1 MRSEANF
8 LVVAAVLTLVCMLPA
23 AEVGAQ
29 GITVAPAEPAITVG
43 QTQQFTAAGIDRA
56 TGVDAGAFHQCAL
69 LQDGTVRC
77 WGLNDYGQL
86 GNGTQTNSATPV
98 AVTGLTG
105 AVEVSGGGYHSC
117 ARLRDGTVRC
127 WGRNS
132 GEPNGIGGG
141 QLGDPTLDAF
151 FSATPVTV
159 TGLTNATAVAAG
171 GYHSCALRDG
181 RVWCWGQ
188 NDQGQLGTGTMDP
201 PVFLPRNPTPV
212 MVTGITNAI
221 AISAGGFHTCAL
233 LQGGTIRCWGQND
246 YGALGDGA
254 IIVPQTRPPIPRPV
268 PTPVMVQGITT
279 AVAMQAGFFHTC
291 ALLQDGRMQC
301 WGWND
306 FFQLGNDPPAT
317 NASSTPVT
325 VNGITNP
332 AVLAPG
338 AEHSCVVLTD
348 GSMRCWGDN
357 GFAQHGNGSPR
368 GIFNPPT
375 AAVTGLTTA
384 LTASSGAE
392 HTCAVLRD
400 GRVQCW
406 GRGLFGRL
414 GDGRNRDGGADGD
427 AITPV
432 TAAGI
437 GVMWTSSEPTVAT
450 IDAATGVAT
459 ARNPGTTTITATS
472 GGRTGSA
479 TLRVGTRPVLSVT
492 RAGAGAGT
500 IASSPPGI
508 DCGAACSAAYDQ
520 GTVVSLAASAAAG
533 STFGGWTGCDAV
545 SGTTCT
551 VTMNAARSV
560 TVTFTPLPVDTTPPG
575 RANGQPTGT
584 LAAGTTQTTLSLVT
598 NEAGTCRYATSA
610 GIGYGAMP
618 GAFTTT
624 GGTSHAT
631 TVGGLANGGTYT
643 FSVRCQDAA
652 GNVNPDDF
660 TIAFSVAFPP
670 PPQRFVLS
678 VNRAGTGSGSV
689 TSTPSGIDC
698 GATCSAAYN
707 GDTVVTLTAI
717 PAGGAAFAGWGG
729 CDRVSGTTCTVTM
742 NAARSVTA
750 SFGAAVVSAPVLRWQ
765 YGGCTPGP
773 GGPRCLLGW
782 YASPAVAD
790 LDGDGRPDVI
800 WGSSADVVALRG
812 DDGSLKWRD
821 SSSGRVWPGIAV
833 ADLTGDGTLEV
844 VVGRDADRLTVYDRF
859 GNVVWTRNPF
869 GSGEVRTLAVA
880 DLENDGRLEIIVGHA
895 ALGGAWPLTRQL
907 NVFEPDGTVRPGWP
921 ARRDGEPG
929 YGGGMYNEN
938 VAVADMNGDGF
949 REIFG
954 PSGAH
959 YITALDRNG
968 SQLPVG
974 GLYSPRQFW
983 SEVGLHVDQA
993 ADLRGYANC
1002 AVERRPTFGASAPVI
1017 ADVNGD
1023 GVREL
1028 IVVGNIL
1035 DCSTTAS
1042 LYHMPFILNRD
1053 RTRWSG
1059 SGFDWTVLPAPR
1071 PGSGPLSE
1079 DASVIEA
1086 ALPNPVVAD
1095 LDGDGVMEILYA
1107 SYDGRV
1113 HAYWLDKT
1121 ERWSWPY
1128 RVPTT
1133 GTAGDTFRFASEPVV
1148 ADLNNDG
1155 CAEVIFTSW
1164 PRKNVNGV
1172 GQLHVLNCR
1181 GEELYRIDLP
1191 APAVSRTW
1199 NGGLGAPTIAD
1210 VDGDGNLEVVVGTV
1224 TSGVVAYTLPNTAG
1238 ARVLWGT
1245 GRGSVRRTG
1254 TTELP

>member
-1 MRSEANF
+1 MRSKGSF
-8 LVVAAVLTLVCMLPA
+8 LVLAAVLTLVGMLPA

-29 GITVAPAEPAITVG
+29 GITVAPAAPAMTVG
-43 QTQQFTAAGIDRA
+43 QTQQFTATGLDLAAAVEAGS
-56 TGVDAGAFHQCAL
+56 FHQCAL

-86 GNGTQTNSATPV
+86 GNGTQTNAAMPV
-98 AVTGLTG
+98 TVTGLTG
-105 AVEVSGGGYHSC
+105 VVEVSGGGYHSC

-132 GEPNGIGGG
+132 GDPNDIGGG

-151 FSATPVTV
+151 FSTTPVAV
-159 TGLTNATAVAAG
+159 TGIANATAVAAG
-171 GYHSCALRDG
+171 GFHSCALRDG

-188 NDQGQLGTGTMDP
+188 NDQGQLGTGTLDP
-201 PVFLPRNPTPV
+201 PGFLARNPTPV
-212 MVTGITNAI
+212 IVSGITNAI
-221 AISAGGFHTCAL
+221 AISAGGWHTCAL

-246 YGALGDGA
+246 YGQLGDGA
-254 IIVPQTRPPIPRPV
+254 IIVPQTRPTPIPRRT

-279 AVAMQAGFFHTC
+279 AVALQAGIFHTC

-306 FFQLGNDPPAT
+306 FFQLGNDPPAA
-317 NASSTPVT
+317 NASSTPLT

-332 AVLAPG
+332 AVMAPG
-338 AEHSCVVLTD
+338 AEQSCVVLRD
-348 GSMRCWGDN
+348 GRMQCWGDN
-357 GFAQHGNGSPR
+357 GFAQNGNGSPR

-392 HTCAVLRD
+392 HTCAVLQD

-414 GDGRNRDGGADGD
+414 GDGRDRNSPEGD
-427 AITPV
+427 AFAPV
-432 TAAGI
+432 TVVGI
-437 GVMWTSSEPTVAT
+437 GATWASSDPTVAT
-450 IDAATGVAT
+450 IDATGVAT
-459 ARNPGTTTITATS
+459 ARGPGTTTITATS
-472 GGRTGSA
+472 GNRTGSA
-479 TLRVGTRPVLSVT
+479 TLTVGARPRLSVN
-492 RAGAGAGT
+492 REGAGGGT
-500 IASSPPGI
+500 IASTPAGI

-520 GTVVSLAASAAAG
+520 GTVVTLAASAAAG
-533 STFGGWTGCDAV
+533 SAFGGWTGCDAV
-545 SGTTCT
+545 SSTNCT
-551 VTMNAARSV
+551 VTMTAARSV
-560 TVTFTPLPVDTTPPG
+560 TVTFTPLPVDTTPPARAGG
-575 RANGQPTGT
+575 RPTGT

-598 NEAGTCRYATSA
+598 GEAATCRFATST
-610 GIGYGAMP
+610 GVPYGAMA
-618 GAFTTT
+618 GMFTTT

-660 TIAFSVAFPP
+660 TIAFSVASAPP
-670 PPQRFVLS
+670 PRFTLS
-678 VNRAGTGSGSV
+678 VDRAGTGSV

-698 GATCSAAYN
+698 GATCSAAYD
-707 GDTVVTLTAI
+707 GDTVVTLAAT
-717 PAGGAAFAGWGG
+717 PADGSTFKGWSG

-742 NAARSVTA
+742 NAPRSVTA

-765 YGGCTPGP
+765 YGGCTPADW
-773 GGPRCLLGW
+773 GGPRCLIGW

-790 LDGDGRPDVI
+790 LDGDGQPDVI
-800 WGSSADVVALRG
+800 WGSSGDVVALRG
-812 DDGSLKWRD
+812 NDGSLKWRAP
-821 SSSGRVWPGIAV
+821 SSGRVWPDVAV
-833 ADLTGDGTLEV
+833 ADLTGDGTPKI

-869 GSGEVRTLAVA
+869 GSGEVRSLAVA

-895 ALGGAWPLTRQL
+895 AAGAPWPLTRQL
-907 NVFEPDGTVRPGWP
+907 NVFEPDGSVRPGWP
-921 ARRDGEPG
+921 ARRNGEPG
-929 YGGGMYNEN
+929 FGGGMYNEN
-938 VAVADMNGDGF
+938 VAVGDMNGDGF

-968 SQLPVG
+968 NQLPVSA
-974 GLYSPRQFW
+974 LYGPRQVW

-1002 AVERRPTFGASAPVI
+1002 AVERRPTFGMSAPVI

-1023 GVREL
+1023 GIREL

-1035 DCSTTAS
+1035 DCSTGAS
-1042 LYHMPFILNRD
+1042 LYQIPFILNRD

-1059 SGFDWTVLPAPR
+1059 RFDWTVLPTPR
-1071 PGSGPLSE
+1071 PGSAPRSE
-1079 DASVIEA
+1079 DPGEIEV
-1086 ALPNPVVAD
+1086 ALANPVVAD
-1095 LDGDGVMEILYA
+1095 LDGDGVMEILYS

-1128 RVPTT
+1128 TVPTT
-1133 GTAGDTFRFASEPVV
+1133 GAAGDTFRFASEPVV

-1164 PRKNVNGV
+1164 PRKSVNGV

-1181 GEELYRIDLP
+1181 GEELSRTDLP
-1191 APAVSRTW
+1191 APTFGRTW
-1199 NGGLGAPTIAD
+1199 NGGLAAPTIAD
-1210 VDGDGNLEVVVGTV
+1210 IDGDGNLEVVVGTV
-1224 TSGVVAYTLPNTAG
+1224 ASGVVVYTLPNTAG

-1254 TTELP
+1254 TQELPR